1 MTKKYRNNVEITE
14 SNVLKKY
21 NKNIFEIYELFELVG
36 FENYPKII
44 EYDER
49 NISYEYIKEK
59 RFHEKIKNEEFI
71 KTIALLHLKTQEY
84 IEISINKYKKIN
96 DTIENNI
103 NYLTKYY
110 ETMINEI
117 ENEIYM
123 SPSSYLIARN
133 YSMIIISLDN
143 AKTNLK
149 KWYKKVENKT
159 SERVCVIHNNL
170 SLDHFIKSDINYLI
184 SFDGARV
191 DTPILDLYKLYK
203 KEGLNLNFNLLFN
216 IYNQTFELT
225 EEEKILFFS
234 LISLPPKIERTNN
247 EYEDTNNINEIFK
260 YIYKTIN
267 LLNQNK

>member
-1 MTKKYRNNVEITE
+1 MTKKYRNNVEISE
-14 SNVLKKY
+14 SNVIKTY

-44 EYDER
+44 EYDDR
-49 NISYEYIKEK
+49 NISYEFIKEK
-59 RFHEKIKNEEFI
+59 KHHEKIKNEEFI
-71 KTIALLHLKTQEY
+71 KTIALLHSKTQEY
-84 IEISINKYKKIN
+84 KDVSINKYKEIY
-96 DTIENNI
+96 DTIDNNI

-110 ETMINEI
+110 NELIDEI

-133 YSMIIISLDN
+133 YSMIIITLDN
-143 AKTNLK
+143 AKSNLK

-203 KEGLNLNFNLLFN
+203 NEGLKLNFNMLFG
-216 IYNQTFELT
+216 IYNQTFELN
-225 EEEKILFFS
+225 EEEKLLFFS
-234 LISLPPKIERTNN
+234 LISLPPKIEKTNN

-267 LLNQNK
+267 LVNQK